1 MLFSSWKEVLDG
13 EKVEVKVG
21 KQERDEVTPLN
32 VPE

>member
-1 MLFSSWKEVLDG
+1 MWKEVLDG

-21 KQERDEVTPLN
+21 RQERDEVMQLN

>member
-1 MLFSSWKEVLDG
+1 MWKEVLDG

-21 KQERDEVTPLN
+21 KQERDEVTQLN

>member
-1 MLFSSWKEVLDG
+1 MWKEVLDG

-21 KQERDEVTPLN
+21 KQERDEVMQLN